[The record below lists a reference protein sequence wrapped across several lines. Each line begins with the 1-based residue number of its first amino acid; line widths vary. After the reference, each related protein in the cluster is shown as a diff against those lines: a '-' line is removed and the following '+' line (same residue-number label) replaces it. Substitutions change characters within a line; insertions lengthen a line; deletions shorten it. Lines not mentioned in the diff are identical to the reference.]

1 MESLRRTLFGASWL
15 LVAGALLAVVTVISI
30 SIQHRTISAVIEAD
44 FDRQIQAE
52 ADMMAALVH
61 RLGPAERTGLSQA
74 RLGRERRLTLIA
86 ADGHVIADNQADIAT
101 MDDHSKRPEIVAAR
115 QQGFGIEHRRS
126 STLNQELVYAARRID
141 DGTIV
146 RISAPG
152 ESQHARIQA
161 AWWPM
166 AVASA
171 AVIVTAGVL
180 VLLQLWRDRFRFGQ
194 LIAVS
199 RAYMAGE
206 YSRRSALAGDDALS
220 RLGRE
225 LNQLGENLQ
234 ANRAELARQRELL
247 DTALGTLGEGIACVD
262 RLGRVVYANPAYRQ
276 FAAGGAEVVDLPY
289 FHHLPDAGVAT
300 QLDHLRQGQPVEAAG
315 VLCEHRRRHL
325 RIAVAPA
332 GEVAVLIIHDLTE
345 VRRLENSRRDFV
357 ASVSHELKTPLTAIV
372 GFADTILQDGV
383 AEEDPA
389 QVRAF
394 VSRISAH
401 AQRLTTLVTDVLT
414 LSRLEQGSWEVK
426 PVAIDLTRLART
438 ILDEHNEHA
447 RSRDVRL
454 ACTGPEALELVTD
467 PELVR
472 QMVGNLVSNAIR
484 YNRPQGRVEVA
495 ISDLNGRIRIAVSD
509 TGIGIPPEHRERIFE
524 RFYRIDAHRSRQ
536 TGGTGLGLAIVKQ
549 LAEVLGGTIAVES
562 GTEGSRFTIELP
574 RAWAGLD

>member
-1 MESLRRTLFGASWL
+1 METLRRTLFGTRWL
-15 LVAGALLAVVTVISI
+15 LVAGAILAAVTVISI
-30 SIQHRTISAVIEAD
+30 SIQHRTIATVIDAG
-44 FDRQIQAE
+44 FDLQIQAE
-52 ADMMAALVH
+52 ADMVAELVQ
-61 RLGPAERTGLSQA
+61 RLGPAERVDLSRT
-74 RLGRERRLTLIA
+74 RLGRDRRLTLIA
-86 ADGHVIADNQADIAT
+86 ADGHVIADSQADVAT
-101 MDDHSKRPEIVAAR
+101 LDDHGKRPEVIAAR
-115 QQGFGIEHRRS
+115 AHGSGLEHRRS
-126 STLNQELVYAARRID
+126 ATLNHELVYAARRLD
-141 DGTIV
+141 DGTVV
-146 RISAPG
+146 RVSAPI
-152 ESQHARIQA
+152 EVQHGRIHE

-171 AVIVTAGVL
+171 AVIVTAGIL
-180 VLLQLWRDRFRFGQ
+180 VTLQLWRDRFRFGQ
-194 LIAVS
+194 LIGVS

-206 YSRRSALAGDDALS
+206 YSRRSALVGDDALS

-225 LNQLGENLQ
+225 LNRLGENLQ
-234 ANRAELARQRELL
+234 ASRAELARQRELL
-247 DTALGTLGEGIACVD
+247 DTALGTLGEGVACVD

-276 FAAGGAEVVDLPY
+276 FAAGGAEVVNLPY
-289 FHHLPDAGVAT
+289 FQHLPDAGVAA
-300 QLDHLRQGQPVEAAG
+300 QLDRLRQGQAVEAAG

-372 GFADTILQDGV
+372 GFADTILQEGV
-383 AEEDPA
+383 VEDDPA

-426 PVAIDLTRLART
+426 PVAIDLPRLART

-495 ISDLNGRIRIAVSD
+495 ISDLDGRIRIAISD

-549 LAEVLGGTIAVES
+549 LAEVLGGTVAVES
-562 GTEGSRFTIELP
+562 GPEGSRFTVELP
-574 RAWAGLD
+574 RAWAGLS